1 METSD
6 TVLAGDRPGGARRVL
21 SWWKQLQ
28 GRRGRLLLG
37 RLTAHLS
44 MLLAAVLIL
53 TVGRVHPPSPALGG
67 PSGEPFVPQP
77 PPTAPSARAWAP
89 TPMPPLAR
97 VALPHTIIPAR
108 PRAAVITYTV
118 QPGDTLSSIAAQFG
132 ITIWTLIW
140 SNREAVWDAP
150 WLIQPGLTLYIPP
163 VDGVYHTVAAG
174 ETVESIAAK
183 YQVDPSALYNEWND
197 LKEGQP
203 LTEGQQLMVVGGK
216 DKYIDL
222 NPPPPKPAVGAAGR
236 SSGICQG
243 VSFTGPGANGWFVS
257 PTGSGRVSGWY
268 FHDPR
273 NPGHIGLD
281 LACRLGD
288 PIYASDNGVVTIA
301 GWNGGYGILVEL
313 SHGNGYT
320 TRYGHLSE
328 LAVTCGQPVYQGQVI
343 GYCGSTGWSSGPHLH
358 FEIRFGGAPQNPQ
371 DYLP

>member
-77 PPTAPSARAWAP
+77 LPTAPSARAWAP

-222 NPPPPKPAVGAAGR
+222 NPPPPKPVVGRGR
-236 SSGICQG
+236 AE
-243 VSFTGPGANGWFVS
+243 FRHLPGRLLHR
-257 PTGSGRVSGWY
+257 SGRQRLVRLP
-268 FHDPR
+268 HRQRARLRLVLPR
-273 NPGHIGLD
+273 P
-281 LACRLGD
+281 A
-288 PIYASDNGVVTIA
+288 
-301 GWNGGYGILVEL
+301 
-313 SHGNGYT
+313 
-320 TRYGHLSE
+320 
-328 LAVTCGQPVYQGQVI
+328 Q
-343 GYCGSTGWSSGPHLH
+343 SGPH
-358 FEIRFGGAPQNPQ
+358 RAGPG
-371 DYLP
+371 LPPGRPHLRVR